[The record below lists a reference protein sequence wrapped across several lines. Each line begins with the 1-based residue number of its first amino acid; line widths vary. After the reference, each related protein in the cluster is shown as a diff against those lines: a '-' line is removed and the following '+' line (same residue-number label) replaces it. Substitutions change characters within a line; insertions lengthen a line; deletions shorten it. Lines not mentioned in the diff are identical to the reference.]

1 VWLSIDA
8 GITNFFATDLFAVFS
23 HD

>member
-8 GITNFFATDLFAVFS
+8 GITNFFATNLFAVFS